1 MEEKDFKPGISFRKH
16 SRCFKVV
23 KNESKE
29 VVLPDMLLINN
40 GQYYEFYGNIDE
52 IKDGIV
58 EIYHH
63 TPIGD
68 KLIRESVTL
77 SGLTLIGLTLI
88 E

>member
-1 MEEKDFKPGISFRKH
+1 MDAIDFKPGITFRNY
-16 SRCFKVV
+16 SRFFKVV

-29 VVLPDMLLINN
+29 GLPDMLLIQT
-40 GQYYEFYGNIDE
+40 GQYYDFYGNVGE
-52 IKDGIV
+52 IKNGIV

-68 KLIRESVTL
+68 NMIKESVTL
-77 SGLTLIGLTLI
+77 TKLTLI